1 MEKTC
6 LATVFAAQKL
16 AHYFKAHSVKLIAH
30 MGLIKYLFEKP
41 SLLYQMARWQSY
53 LSQYDISYVS

>member
-6 LATVFAAQKL
+6 LPTVFAAQKL

-30 MGLIKYLFEKP
+30 MDPIKYLFEKP
-41 SLLYQMARWQSY
+41 TLLDRMAR
-53 LSQYDISYVS
+53 